1 VRNHTAD
8 YDILVVSMQAVAGM
22 KLGVRVY
29 WLDEGTEKF
38 MEVRNHWNNA
48 ESIFAEAGDVS
59 LVYNF
64 NAYEAIAGKEIV
76 KVTFYFD
83 PPTGGAPYLV
93 NQGEQA
99 TTIYGLEF
107 KKSSEL
113 GLQDLEIAAQD
124 MTVTYNGEKVN
135 FVATNEEDLPLKI
148 YYKAQDASDYSE
160 NAPRNAGVYDVKV
173 VFMGDL
179 TYNPKTVYAKL
190 TINKADR
197 TVTADMIQFDPETG
211 VITFGEDVLV
221 STSENFSEANLLTSG
236 TALTENATVYIK
248 FKPDDNYNEA
258 EPLAV
263 ELELEQEEPNDEEPN
278 DEEPNGENPD
288 EEPKKKKG
296 CFSIFSGGSTAVFS
310 LGLIGIVF
318 ILRRRRTF

>member
-1 VRNHTAD
+1 
-8 YDILVVSMQAVAGM
+8 MQAVAGM

-263 ELELEQEEPNDEEPN
+263 ELELSRKNRTTKSPMMRNRTVKIPTKSQRR
-278 DEEPNGENPD
+278 
-288 EEPKKKKG
+288 KKDAFPSFRAARQP
-296 CFSIFSGGSTAVFS
+296 CSVSDSS
-310 LGLIGIVF
+310 ELYLY
-318 ILRRRRTF
+318 